1 MRLFIFLLNISTR
14 ISFEAVKAYWF
25 VDKAT
30 AQEDIEK
37 KTDGGENEDCNSSE
51 RVALEKELQKFKSK
65 RERGRKQEQAIFTSE
80 NTT

>member
-30 AQEDIEK
+30 GKEDIEK
-37 KTDGGENEDCNSSE
+37 KTDGGENEDCKSSE
-51 RVALEKELQKFKSK
+51 RVALEKELQKFKFN
-65 RERGRKQEQAIFTSE
+65 RERGRK
-80 NTT
+80 